1 MQSVFPSLRLI
12 VKFMYSAESF
22 GEWLHPLTSEGPD
35 VNAEPNNG
43 VRGQLMK
50 VNLKIFQ
57 DISNHPVQR
66 KSQPCFEEALKDHH
80 FIILWFWDSFFPTKV
95 NQPHVGFSEVA

>member
-1 MQSVFPSLRLI
+1 M
-12 VKFMYSAESF
+12 KFMYSAEGF
-22 GEWLHPLTSEGPD
+22 GEWLHPLTLEGPD

-57 DISNHPVQR
+57 DISNHLVQR

-80 FIILWFWDSFFPTKV
+80 FIILVS
-95 NQPHVGFSEVA
+95 G

>member
-1 MQSVFPSLRLI
+1 MQSVLSSLRLI
-12 VKFMYSAESF
+12 VKFMYSVEGF

-43 VRGQLMK
+43 VTGQLIK

-57 DISNHPVQR
+57 DISII
-66 KSQPCFEEALKDHH
+66 PCRGNLSPALKK
-80 FIILWFWDSFFPTKV
+80 LLKTTTSSFS
-95 NQPHVGFSEVA
+95 GFGIVSSPPK